1 MSNELRNFLALSYDE
16 LEQLNLKAK
25 EQRQKRV
32 AVHKIQEERIKY
44 LTDEKRIKA
53 VTVLFSDLEGRLHM
67 LDYDKKFL
75 VKSWDNLTF
84 DGSSIRGF
92 TAQRESD
99 LRLAMDWASFY
110 WAPADVFGSGKV
122 LVFGEVID
130 KDGSP
135 YSADIRGR
143 LKGFAGEMYKNEEY
157 TLNAANEIEG
167 FLFQGSDA
175 ERRYN
180 ETGKFEYVNTGG
192 YYHSLPGDPLRTF
205 IDTTAEVQRAMGFQ
219 NEKDHPE
226 VAPSQFEINYGYG
239 EVVQAADQIQL
250 YKLICRQV
258 ATRMGLTACFLP
270 KPVVGVNGNGMHTNV
285 SISKGGKNIYWDPK
299 GEEKLSKFGWAFV
312 DRILT
317 HGNDICLLLNASVN
331 AYRRL
336 DPHFEA
342 PNQLKASPVDRGSMI
357 RIPIGNERSMR
368 VEVRSV
374 APDANPYLVMYSIF
388 RTGIEG
394 ETAKIKNLRQAERYL
409 PDNVYLALDNF
420 RKADWTTKLLGE
432 DVKARYGAL
441 KQAAADRCARHSA
454 RLSKCRKCSTT
465 TRSTINSCGIC
476 FRQIP
481 QGSGEWGGSPVTKST
496 RFSLVHSSH
505 SRRRAHAL
513 NRSGRLRHSWPL
525 LRPMPR
531 RFLPYW
537 LRPSMLLRCAQRCN
551 RRTSPSPQQRARS
564 TAASSHR
571 AFRSWSWRRS
581 AFGSHGPYP
590 G

>member
-16 LEQLNLKAK
+16 LEQMNLKAK
-25 EQRQKRV
+25 EQRKDRV
-32 AVHKIQEERIKY
+32 APAKIQEERIKY

-75 VKSWDNLTF
+75 IKSWDNLTF

-99 LRLAMDWASFY
+99 LRLAMDWGSFY
-110 WAPADVFGSGKV
+110 WAPADVFGPGKV
-122 LVFGEVID
+122 LIFGEVID

-135 YSADIRGR
+135 YSADIRGL
-143 LKGFAGEMYKNEEY
+143 LKSYANDLHAKKGY

-167 FLFQGSDA
+167 FLFKGADA
-175 ERRYN
+175 ERKFY
-180 ETGKFEYVNTGG
+180 ETLRFEYVNTGG

-258 ATRMGLTACFLP
+258 ATNMGLSACFLP
-270 KPVVGVNGNGMHTNV
+270 KPVVGVNGSGMHTNV
-285 SISKGGKNIYWDPK
+285 SISKNGKNLFWDPK
-299 GEEKLSKFGWAFV
+299 GEEKLSKLGWEFV

-317 HGNDICLLLNASVN
+317 HGNDICLIFNSSVN

-342 PNQLKASPVDRGSMI
+342 PNQLKASPVDRGAMV

-368 VEVRSV
+368 TEVRAV
-374 APDANPYLVMYSIF
+374 APDANPYMVMYSIF
-388 RTGIEG
+388 KTGIDG
-394 ETAKIKNLRQAERYL
+394 ETANIKNLRQAQRYL
-409 PDNVYLALDNF
+409 PDNIYTAIDNF
-420 RKADWTTKLLGE
+420 EKADWATKLFGA
-432 DVKARYGAL
+432 DVKGRYADL
-441 KQAAADRCARHSA
+441 KRASADRCP
-454 RLSKCRKCSTT
+454 
-465 TRSTINSCGIC
+465 
-476 FRQIP
+476 RQL
-481 QGSGEWGGSPVTKST
+481 GSVVKAPEVQ
-496 RFSLVHSSH
+496 FHHEVY
-505 SRRRAHAL
+505 
-513 NRSGRLRHSWPL
+513 NQ
-525 LRPMPR
+525 
-531 RFLPYW
+531 FLW
-537 LRPSMLLRCAQRCN
+537 NL
-551 RRTSPSPQQRARS
+551 
-564 TAASSHR
+564 
-571 AFRSWSWRRS
+571 F
-581 AFGSHGPYP
+581 
-590 G
+590 

>member
-1 MSNELRNFLALSYDE
+1 MPNELRNFLAHSYEE
-16 LEQLNLKAK
+16 LEELNLKAK
-25 EQRQKRV
+25 EQRKNRV
-32 AVHKIQEERIKY
+32 AAHKIQEERIKY
-44 LTDEKRIKA
+44 LSDEKGIKA

-75 VKSWDNLTF
+75 IKSWDNLTF

-99 LRLAMDWASFY
+99 LRLGMDWGAFY
-110 WAPADVFGSGKV
+110 WGPADIFGAGKV

-135 YSADIRGR
+135 YSADIRGV
-143 LKGFAGEMYKNEEY
+143 LKGFANELHKSEGY

-167 FLFQGSDA
+167 FLFRGADA
-175 ERRYN
+175 EARYN

-239 EVVQAADQIQL
+239 EVVAAADQIQL

-258 ATRMGLTACFLP
+258 ATGMDMTASFLP

-285 SISKGGKNIYWDPK
+285 SVSKGNKNIFWDPK
-299 GEEKLSKFGWAFV
+299 GEEKLSKFGWSFV

-342 PNQLKASPVDRGSMI
+342 PNQIKASPVDRGSMI
-357 RIPIGNERSMR
+357 RIPIGNEKSSR

-388 RTGIEG
+388 KAGLQG

-409 PDNVYLALDNF
+409 PDNIYTAMDHF
-420 RKADWTTKLLGE
+420 KKSAWITEIMGA
-432 DVKARYGAL
+432 DVKGRYLDL
-441 KQAAADRCARHSA
+441 KQAAADRCS
-454 RLSKCRKCSTT
+454 
-465 TRSTINSCGIC
+465 RSLGTFVKVPEVQFHHEVYN
-476 FRQIP
+476 Q
-481 QGSGEWGGSPVTKST
+481 
-496 RFSLVHSSH
+496 
-505 SRRRAHAL
+505 
-513 NRSGRLRHSWPL
+513 
-525 LRPMPR
+525 
-531 RFLPYW
+531 FLW
-537 LRPSMLLRCAQRCN
+537 NM
-551 RRTSPSPQQRARS
+551 
-564 TAASSHR
+564 
-571 AFRSWSWRRS
+571 F
-581 AFGSHGPYP
+581 
-590 G
+590 